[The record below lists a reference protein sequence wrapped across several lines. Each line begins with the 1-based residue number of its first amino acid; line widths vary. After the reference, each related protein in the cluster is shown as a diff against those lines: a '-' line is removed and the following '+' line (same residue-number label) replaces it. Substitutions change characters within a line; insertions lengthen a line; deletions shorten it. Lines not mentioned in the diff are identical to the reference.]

1 MSGAQSAWMLAG
13 IVVYVAFV
21 IGVGWWASRRI
32 KTDRD
37 YIVAG
42 GQLGWMLSIGTLFA
56 TWFGAETCMG
66 SSQTAY
72 GKGFLGVIADPFGA
86 GLCLILSGVF
96 FARYFRERNY
106 ETIVDFFRDRYG
118 RGVAWVLSILYIPV
132 YLGWIGAQLLAF
144 GYILNSLTGFPETA
158 SILISTAVVLTYTY
172 LGGMWADTI
181 LDFFQMVIIVVG
193 LLVVFPVLVG
203 DLGGWGEAV
212 ARAPAGAFRLYPED
226 ATAADWL
233 WYLQAWMM
241 VGVGSLPAQ
250 DLFSRTM
257 APKSPSVARW
267 ASVIAGGAYVVIGLL
282 PVLIGIFGRAAL
294 PGYEGNSILIDV
306 AIKYLSTPML
316 VLLLGALLG
325 AIMSSADSAILAP
338 SSIIGHNLVPLVR
351 PSASEGTKL
360 AWCKYSVPV
369 LGLLSLGMALYFNN
383 IYQLCQEAWGIL
395 LAGVAAPMIAGVFW
409 KGATS
414 RGALAGALAG
424 IGSFL
429 ALKLTQETYPPNLA
443 GFAVSGVVLV
453 GVSLLSGGR
462 AVEGE
467 AKPDAGAV
475 G

>member
-1 MSGAQSAWMLAG
+1 
-13 IVVYVAFV
+13 
-21 IGVGWWASRRI
+21 
-32 KTDRD
+32 
-37 YIVAG
+37 
-42 GQLGWMLSIGTLFA
+42 
-56 TWFGAETCMG
+56 
-66 SSQTAY
+66 
-72 GKGFLGVIADPFGA
+72 
-86 GLCLILSGVF
+86 
-96 FARYFRERNY
+96 
-106 ETIVDFFRDRYG
+106 
-118 RGVAWVLSILYIPV
+118 
-132 YLGWIGAQLLAF
+132 
-144 GYILNSLTGFPETA
+144 
-158 SILISTAVVLTYTY
+158 
-172 LGGMWADTI
+172 
-181 LDFFQMVIIVVG
+181 
-193 LLVVFPVLVG
+193 
-203 DLGGWGEAV
+203 
-212 ARAPAGAFRLYPED
+212 
-226 ATAADWL
+226 
-233 WYLQAWMM
+233 
-241 VGVGSLPAQ
+241 
-250 DLFSRTM
+250 M